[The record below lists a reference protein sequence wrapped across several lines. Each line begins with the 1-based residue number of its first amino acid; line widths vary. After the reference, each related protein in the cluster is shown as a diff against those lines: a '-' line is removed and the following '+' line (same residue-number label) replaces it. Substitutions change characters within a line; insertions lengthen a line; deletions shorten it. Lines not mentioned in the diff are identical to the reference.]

1 LVEYLNRGD
10 VRLALLKH
18 PFPDDSDSMILRLFL
33 VGANALTDAAYSE
46 YAPALPRKFQFVPE
60 ELEQP
65 KLQIL
70 IEEEKLSFTTEV
82 LEALASNA
90 DLQVLFVA
98 TNIETY
104 LANPDSFELDDHFL
118 EELLRSEIG
127 AVAKSEIV
135 KLMDL
140 TAIVTHPERSAL
152 LGPIIANAEA
162 NEFNI
167 DGTVARSLIEHSK
180 SITTKISLFNQCH
193 SLMMDDEVRSVLANL
208 PKPFSEIR
216 TGYGVPR
223 LANNPENLEL
233 ARWLDS
239 RDIISSWSES
249 SFFSNDIRVNL
260 RRG

>member
-127 AVAKSEIV
+127 AVAKSETV

-152 LGPIIANAEA
+152 LGPIIANAEV

-167 DGTVARSLIEHSK
+167 DGTAWIQTSSATVDLKAA
-180 SITTKISLFNQCH
+180 ISSAMASAGVLHPRVFLGRLFIRFATSFSH
-193 SLMMDDEVRSVLANL
+193 VWLAPFRSVPL
-208 PKPFSEIR
+208 
-216 TGYGVPR
+216 GMY
-223 LANNPENLEL
+223 
-233 ARWLDS
+233 
-239 RDIISSWSES
+239 
-249 SFFSNDIRVNL
+249 
-260 RRG
+260 